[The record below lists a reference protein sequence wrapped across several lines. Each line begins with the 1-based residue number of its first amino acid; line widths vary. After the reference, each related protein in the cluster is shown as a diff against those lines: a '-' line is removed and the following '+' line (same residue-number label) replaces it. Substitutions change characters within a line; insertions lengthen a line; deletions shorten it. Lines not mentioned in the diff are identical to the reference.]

1 MLTIG
6 IISATGGRY
15 YTDLARSDYYTS
27 GGESP
32 GKWYENEAA
41 RAFGFSGTV
50 EKEQIER
57 LFDGYHP
64 KTGQALAR
72 NHGHH
77 DRRAALDLCLSVP
90 KDVSTLWVAA
100 DESGRRRIERAFQ
113 RAVDETL
120 RYISEEFGW
129 ARRGQGG
136 YEREKV
142 DLLVA
147 KFVHRQSR
155 GQDPQLHTH
164 CLALNT
170 AERADGS
177 FGTIDGGPLL
187 QAKKLLGAYFRS
199 ALANELGIPLEPD
212 PKTKFSFRVPGVH
225 EPLSEH
231 WSSRGQEIEAEAKA
245 RGLSGGRAKAHI
257 NLETRKAKNERPLIE
272 VNEEWRETAN
282 RYGFTERHVQQILRG
297 QRPALTPEQT
307 AKVVDT
313 AIEDAVKHLTSQQAH
328 FSKNDLMQG
337 VCVATVAMGI
347 APRQIHER
355 VEQTLKQERFI
366 DLGERGH
373 AIRRRKF
380 STISNSALSTRRS
393 AWAKRPSAWRW
404 R

>member
-1 MLTIG
+1 M
-6 IISATGGRY
+6 
-15 YTDLARSDYYTS
+15 
-27 GGESP
+27 
-32 GKWYENEAA
+32 
-41 RAFGFSGTV
+41 
-50 EKEQIER
+50 
-57 LFDGYHP
+57 
-64 KTGQALAR
+64 
-72 NHGHH
+72 
-77 DRRAALDLCLSVP
+77 
-90 KDVSTLWVAA
+90 STLWATA
-100 DESGRRRIERAFQ
+100 DESGRRRIERAFE
-113 RAVDETL
+113 RAVNETL
-120 RYISEEFGW
+120 RYSSDEFGW
-129 ARRGQGG
+129 SRRGQGG
-136 YEREKV
+136 YDREKV

-199 ALANELGIPLEPD
+199 ALASELGIPLEPD

-297 QRPALTPEQT
+297 QRPALTPDQT
-307 AKVVDT
+307 AKIVDT

-328 FSKNDLMQG
+328 FSKNDLVQG

-366 DLGERGH
+366 DLKEGGT
-373 AIRRRKF
+373 ASRRRKF
-380 STISNSALSTRRS
+380 STISNNAPSTRRG